1 MPASSPSAPPS
12 SSSSSRAA
20 GHKRPRAEDE
30 SEEEEVAPSPLLR
43 ARIEALILSM
53 AKARAEKR
61 AGSTLCPSE
70 VARAISPAEATWR
83 PLMPLVREVAGDLV
97 RRGSSHRPPGEPGA
111 AAAAPAGGGRLAVT
125 QRGVEVDIAAAK
137 GPVRLRWVEEG

>member
-1 MPASSPSAPPS
+1 MPASSPSAPP

-30 SEEEEVAPSPLLR
+30 SESKEVAPSPLLR

-97 RRGSSHRPPGEPGA
+97 SRGSSPPGDPGA